1 MSWDMCFTP
10 WNMCFTAVTAPV
22 EYVFHPPS
30 PALKEEKLERGEVLL
45 F

>member
-1 MSWDMCFTP
+1 MCFTP
-10 WNMCFTAVTAPV
+10 WNMCFTPWNMCFTPL
-22 EYVFHPPS
+22 H